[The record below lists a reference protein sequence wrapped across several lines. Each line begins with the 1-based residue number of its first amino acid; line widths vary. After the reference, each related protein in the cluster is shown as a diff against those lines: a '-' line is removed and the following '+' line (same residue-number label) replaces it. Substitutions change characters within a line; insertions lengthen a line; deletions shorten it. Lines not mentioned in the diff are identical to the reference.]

1 MPDVSEELTTKPP
14 VDQRGTELAVA
25 SFVSFWVYA
34 WVGIILAGATFG
46 FFTAFGIGAIPGA
59 VIAGVVSTPFT
70 CTCAVPSWAL
80 WLTRFS
86 VVFAAIAGACTGA
99 ISTVYVW
106 GSLLILPAE
115 TAAFL
120 AAIVGGLGGGGL
132 ACYYSIRYGWPN
144 CPSDANARN
153 IFWQFSLRDLFLRF
167 TAVSV
172 LIAVWTTLLAKLLR

>member
-14 VDQRGTELAVA
+14 IDQRGTELTVA

-46 FFTAFGIGAIPGA
+46 FFTAFGIGAFPGA

-70 CTCAVPSWAL
+70 ITCAVLSWAL

-106 GSLLILPAE
+106 DSLLIMPAE

-120 AAIVGGLGGGGL
+120 AAIVGGLGGGGH
-132 ACYYSIRYGWPN
+132 AYYYSKRHGWPN
-144 CPSDANARN
+144 GSSGLDGQRT
-153 IFWQFSLRDLFLRF
+153 WQFSLRDLFLRF
-167 TAVSV
+167 TAVSI
-172 LIAVWTTLLAKLLR
+172 LIALWTALLVKLLR